1 MNTLVN
7 LDTWNSLT
15 DAQRA
20 KLEEG
25 AAWMEEL
32 NNDNADRN
40 ASEYAAQAEAGI
52 ETITLSEADAE
63 TWTNAA
69 RDAGWAAVEEVD
81 ADLAQQMRACMTK

>member
-1 MNTLVN
+1 MN
-7 LDTWNSLT
+7 LDTWNGLT
-15 DAQRA
+15 DEQRA

-40 ASEYAAQAEAGI
+40 ATEYAAQAEAGI
-52 ETITLSEADAE
+52 ETITFSEADAE
-63 TWTNAA
+63 AWTNAA
-69 RDAGWAAVEEVD
+69 RDAGWAAVAEVD

>member
-1 MNTLVN
+1 MNLLVN
-7 LDTWNSLT
+7 LDTWNGLT
-15 DAQRA
+15 DEQRA

-40 ASEYAAQAEAGI
+40 ATEYAAQADAGI
-52 ETITLSEADAE
+52 ETITFSDADAKA
-63 TWTNAA
+63 WTNAA